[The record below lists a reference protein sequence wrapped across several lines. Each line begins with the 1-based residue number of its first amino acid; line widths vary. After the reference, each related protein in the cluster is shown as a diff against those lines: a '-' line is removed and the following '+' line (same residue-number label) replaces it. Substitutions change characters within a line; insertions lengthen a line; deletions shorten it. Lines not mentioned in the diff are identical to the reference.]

1 MGGIILF
8 DGVCNFCDSSVQFI
22 IKHDQAAY
30 FQFASIQSDI
40 GQALLAKYNVLEN
53 VDSVILIEHGRVY
66 AESTAALRISRKLDG
81 FWPICYLFTLVPPF
95 FRNSVYRIVAKNRYR
110 LFGQKK
116 VCLLPT
122 PSQQKRFLKQ

>member
-8 DGVCNFCDSSVQFI
+8 DGICNFCDSSVQFI

-40 GQALLAKYNVLEN
+40 GQALLAKYNVSEN
-53 VDSVILIEHGRVY
+53 VDSVILIEHGKAY

-95 FRNSVYRIVAKNRYR
+95 LRNSVYRVVAKNRYR

-116 VCLLPT
+116 MCLLPT
-122 PSQQKRFLKQ
+122 PSQQKRFLNQ

>member
-8 DGVCNFCDSSVQFI
+8 DGVCNFCDSSVQFV

-40 GQALLAKYNVLEN
+40 GQALLAKYNVSEN
-53 VDSVILIEHGRVY
+53 VDSVILIEHGKAY

-95 FRNSVYRIVAKNRYR
+95 LRNSVYRVVAKNRYR

-116 VCLLPT
+116 MCLLPT
-122 PSQQKRFLKQ
+122 PSQQKRFLNQ